1 MMKTLGEFNSE
12 EVVGSVGEDEGGQA
26 RVEPLGDDGSPVID
40 PGLDE
45 IQVVAADEA
54 QQRME
59 AGHGAAERRM
69 RLAVLSCNFSLGG
82 GRCGE
87 QGSAVE
93 EDSVD
98 VESAQEFVERAFGRP
113 VVEVVAMT
121 ARRRDCV
128 F

>member
-45 IQVVAADEA
+45 FKLVAADEA
-54 QQRME
+54 EHRMPT
-59 AGHGAAERRM
+59 GHGATVRWT
-69 RLAVLSCNFSLGG
+69 RLAALSCNFSLGG
-82 GRCGE
+82 GRRGE

-113 VVEVVAMT
+113 IVEVVAMT